1 MFSDKQLNLDNFLI
15 QVRTQLTS
23 KWYQFGLA
31 LGVDKDILNKYSE
44 FPPEESIVEVA
55 DYWLRNSYTKPTWR
69 DVARALKKI
78 GFDLLAEDILNVY
91 KTG

>member
-1 MFSDKQLNLDNFLI
+1 MFSDEQLDLDNFLI
-15 QVRTQLTS
+15 QLCTQLTP

-31 LGVDKDILNKYSE
+31 LGVNKDILNKYSE
-44 FPPEESIVEVA
+44 CPPEESIVEVA
-55 DYWLRNSYTKPTWR
+55 DYWLRNGYTKPIWR
-69 DVARALKKI
+69 DVAWALKKT